1 MGAFESWVRDRWHVS
16 LMHFATPVTDPKAIV
31 AWCDEHADVRI
42 GLAEIEAADIVQYVH
57 TGGGMRLETLER
69 SILA

>member
-1 MGAFESWVRDRWHVS
+1 
-16 LMHFATPVTDPKAIV
+16 MHFATPVTDPKAIV